1 MSTFKDYS
9 QYYDLLYLD
18 KDYKGEVKYIT
29 NLINKFN
36 SGAQSILELG
46 CGTGIH
52 ACMLASEGFEI
63 LGIDL
68 SESMITQ
75 ANKRREEMTPSELS
89 KVRFKKADVR
99 NFKIDKKF
107 DTVISLFHVASYQ
120 VLNDDL
126 QSYFKTASE
135 HLKNTGVFIFDFW
148 YGPAVLTDLPKVR
161 VKKFENQ
168 LVSVIRI
175 AEPLIHFNKNIVDV
189 NFTIS
194 IVNKES
200 RKFEEIKECH
210 SMRYLFLPEI
220 EMFLRNFNF
229 SKFTTEEWMTGND
242 VNEKT
247 WGVTLIAK
255 K

>member
-18 KDYKGEVKYIT
+18 KDYKGEVKYIS

-36 SGAQSILELG
+36 SGANSILELG

-52 ACMLASEGFEI
+52 ACMLAREGFEI

-89 KVRFKKADVR
+89 KVRFEKGDVR
-99 NFKIDKKF
+99 NFKINKKF
-107 DTVISLFHVASYQ
+107 DIVISLFHVASYQ

-126 QSYFKTASE
+126 QSYFNTAAE

-175 AEPLIHFNKNIVDV
+175 AEPMIHFNKNIVDV

-200 RKFEEIKECH
+200 KQFEEIKECH
-210 SMRYLFLPEI
+210 SMRYLFIPEI
-220 EMFLRNFNF
+220 EMYLRNFNF
-229 SKFTTEEWMTGND
+229 SKFTTEEWMTGSD

-247 WGVTLIAK
+247 WGVTLIATR
-255 K
+255 